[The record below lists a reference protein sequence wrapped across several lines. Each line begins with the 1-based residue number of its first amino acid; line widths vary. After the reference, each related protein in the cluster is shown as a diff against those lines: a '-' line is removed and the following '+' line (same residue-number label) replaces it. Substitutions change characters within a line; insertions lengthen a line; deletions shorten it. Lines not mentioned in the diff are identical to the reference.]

1 MRVVQVALKCLF
13 YILNTQY
20 TEKYTV
26 IFWYFKYF
34 SSNIL

>member
-20 TEKYTV
+20 TEKYTD
-26 IFWYFKYF
+26 
-34 SSNIL
+34 ILVF